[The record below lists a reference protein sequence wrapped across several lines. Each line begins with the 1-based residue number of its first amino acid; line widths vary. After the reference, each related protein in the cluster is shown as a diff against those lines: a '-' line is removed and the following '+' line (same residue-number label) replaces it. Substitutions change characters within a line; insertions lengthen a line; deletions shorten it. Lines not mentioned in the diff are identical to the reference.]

1 MLAFKYMMHVSSL
14 TSACILEKKK
24 RRNGVFDIHI
34 EDEQELFTNV
44 DNEEQE
50 VSCVQFTA
58 ML

>member
-1 MLAFKYMMHVSSL
+1 MHFSFL
-14 TSACILEKKK
+14 TSACILEKKT

-50 VSCVQFTA
+50 VSCI
-58 ML
+58 